1 METLLRGHV
10 TKNARYFVDGDGR
23 GLISYHTKV
32 LIIKDGVLFCTGLY
46 SATTRRHIGW
56 WLAEYCPKFTYHD
69 IKQLYLDNMAVNI
82 YTGEVMPLT
91 TKQKRIV
98 REESEMAHGNSWNI
112 W

>member
-1 METLLRGHV
+1 METLLQGHT

-56 WLAEYCPKFTYHD
+56 FLSEYLPTFNYYD
-69 IKQLYLDNMAVNI
+69 IKKLYLDNMAINI
-82 YTGEVMPLT
+82 YTGEVLPLT
-91 TKQKRIV
+91 PKQKRVV
-98 REESEMAHGNSWNI
+98 REEYNSAHGNSWNI

>member
-1 METLLRGHV
+1 METLLQGHT

-56 WLAEYCPKFTYHD
+56 FLSEYLPTFNYYD
-69 IKQLYLDNMAVNI
+69 IKKLYLDNMAINI
-82 YTGEVMPLT
+82 YTGEVLPLT
-91 TKQKRIV
+91 PKQKRVV
-98 REESEMAHGNSWNI
+98 REESNSAHGNSWNI

>member
-1 METLLRGHV
+1 METLLQGHT

-46 SATTRRHIGW
+46 SVTTRRHIGW
-56 WLAEYCPKFTYHD
+56 FLSEYLPTFNYYD
-69 IKQLYLDNMAVNI
+69 IKKLYLDNMAINI
-82 YTGEVMPLT
+82 YTGEVLPLT
-91 TKQKRIV
+91 PKQKRVV
-98 REESEMAHGNSWNI
+98 REESNSAHGNSWNI